1 MYLSRLIL
9 NERHPQ
15 ARRDLGSGYAIHQ
28 SLRWAFPGAGEPGT
42 PLPDGERVLWR
53 NEGRGYLLVQSQTEP
68 NWGALTERHPGYLET
83 AETRLLHLSGVLTAG
98 RHLRFRLQANPT
110 VTRKDDRTGKPKRFA
125 LYGAREALAWLDRQG
140 ERGGFTVLR
149 ADILQTRT
157 VCDRKPGSTR
167 PLTLHAVT
175 FDGLLQVEDPERL
188 AHTVRQGIG
197 HGKAL
202 GFGLL
207 SLAGR

>member
-28 SLRWAFPGAGEPGT
+28 SLRWAFPGAGEAGA

-53 NEGRGYLLVQSQTEP
+53 NEGCGRLLVQSQTEP
-68 NWGALTERHPGYLET
+68 DWAALAERHPGYLET
-83 AETRLLHLSGVLTAG
+83 ADTRPLNLSGVLTPG

-110 VTRKDDRTGKPKRFA
+110 VTQKDDRTGKPKRFA
-125 LYGAREALAWLDRQG
+125 IHGADRVLAWLDRQG
-140 ERGGFTVLR
+140 ERGGFTVLG

-157 VCDRKPGSTR
+157 VRDWKPGGGR

-175 FDGLLQVEDPERL
+175 FDGLLSVEDPERL